1 MMSDNASKSVINAT
15 AEQSKHYGIFIQNV
29 YATSEGLRV
38 DLNDPNMRVGRENA
52 SGNDIKFEIDIYWTN
67 TSNGRIM
74 EKESQ
79 WCMLDYSKNT
89 SVNVPLINKYSD
101 LILAEVRFDGIAM
114 YSNYIDLK
122 TEELV

>member
-1 MMSDNASKSVINAT
+1 MFFNN
-15 AEQSKHYGIFIQNV
+15 GIFIQNV